1 MKLEPD
7 GQRKRSAGAESSKE
21 ERMQDS
27 TYLDYEER
35 RHSRR
40 TPSMKAVSYCLSG
53 NKSAAL
59 KTFDRNGRVIDISET
74 GLCIQTVNPLSE
86 GHVIYFDD
94 SINLPAGVVKWC
106 RELDEFYRAGIELR
120 TDIVVTDRNIEEVRA
135 KSLPAEIETA
145 EYAGILDEA
154 TMKFNA
160 VMADIEERIN
170 VHQETPE
177 AIEAPIVHAIEEMIQ
192 ACEVFENN
200 VADKEVIRKAR
211 IRFRQK
217 TDQVFSKSYCV
228 NRTRI
233 WPQGSQGDYKTLEI
247 LYKNTPLSEG
257 VGYYLDRI
265 MLSVPLA
272 EAVRDRIKKLELM
285 LKEELVKRRG
295 LSILNIACGACREL
309 VGIVPEIKD
318 SGAKVVCI
326 DNDNDALDYAQS
338 RLADAGLR
346 ENIEFYKY
354 NALRLFDYEMS
365 MEDFGAQDIIY
376 SVGLFDYLPS
386 DFLVKMFGT
395 LYRMLNPGGRF
406 IPAFKDAGRYRP
418 QYYHWFA
425 DWDGFLQRTERDF
438 KKILSEA
445 GIPSSAITEVRDKT
459 GIIVFYVATK

>member
-1 MKLEPD
+1 
-7 GQRKRSAGAESSKE
+7 
-21 ERMQDS
+21 
-27 TYLDYEER
+27 
-35 RHSRR
+35 
-40 TPSMKAVSYCLSG
+40 MKAVSYCLSG

-94 SINLPAGVVKWC
+94 SINHPAGVVRWC
-106 RELDEFYRAGIELR
+106 RELDEFYRAGIELK
-120 TDIVVTDRNIEEVRA
+120 TDIVVTHRNIEEVRA
-135 KSLPAEIETA
+135 KSRLAEKETE

-160 VMADIEERIN
+160 VMADIEERLS
-170 VHQETPE
+170 VHHDSPE
-177 AIEAPIVHAIEEMIQ
+177 AIDSGITRAIEEMTQ
-192 ACEVFENN
+192 TCEVFEDN
-200 VADKEVIRKAR
+200 VADREVIRKAR

-228 NRTRI
+228 NRARV

-257 VGYYLDRI
+257 IGYYLDRF
-265 MLSVPLA
+265 MLDMPLGH
-272 EAVRDRIKKLELM
+272 AVRGRIITLESL
-285 LKEELVKRRG
+285 LKDELRNRQAPT
-295 LSILNIACGACREL
+295 ILNIACGACREL
-309 VGIVPEIKD
+309 VGIVPEIIG
-318 SGAKVVCI
+318 SGAKFVCI
-326 DNDNDALDYAQS
+326 DSDNDSLAYAQG
-338 RLADAGLR
+338 RLGDAGLR
-346 ENIEFYKY
+346 ENIEFYKH

-386 DFLVKMFGT
+386 DFLVKMFRT

-406 IPAFKDAGRYRP
+406 IPAFKDAERYRP
-418 QYYHWFA
+418 QYYHWFV
-425 DWDGFLQRTERDF
+425 DWDGFLQRKGEDF

-445 GIPSSAITEVRDKT
+445 GIPSSAVTEVRDET
-459 GIIVFYVATK
+459 GIIVFYVAAK